1 MGKMRNGVKNIVNG
15 KVAVGIMLAWSLSW
29 TWEAIAETLNQDNK
43 QIWETLVV
51 DQEGKE
57 NTEEKKTIDFQEA
70 QQAKKA
76 WEKQGEDMP
85 QILRGSKKM
94 EQYLSS
100 HDGVAPFLKNWTK
113 ITTTQLVD
121 SLPNPYGER
130 TWMFSFVEINDKIYL
145 SLDNPSYA
153 VSIVEGSGAK
163 RIDENMFEI
172 SGETVLAIEDKVTW
186 NDGLRWIAVWKK
198 FILGNDTI
206 NYDKDIIVN
215 TFSSE
220 EGSFDINTLL
230 KITQRDDCPNWLSYI
245 SEDWSYRPLL
255 VSEDPDEPI
264 KEIEI
269 SKLFQLLDKEEW
281 VLKEITENN
290 WILETKYKIGIECG
304 TKSSYFSGF
313 RTPPYTLI
321 KREKIE
327 YCTAYIEKKEGVKE
341 AYLIDENGI
350 VLDTTHIK
358 KGQKVKIIAKAE
370 ENQEINKMSMNS
382 LPIEFQ
388 KQADGSVVSKFL
400 TINEQ
405 STYFQIDAT
414 PILGIEWTEV
424 KEPRISSENG
434 TLTIDTQDTQLQS
447 IQIYDLKGQL
457 IAQKSKPEWVEKFAI
472 EKGLYFVTW
481 RTVKGESKTAKVMV
495 K

>member
-1 MGKMRNGVKNIVNG
+1 MIEKIGKFVDG
-15 KVAVGIMLAWSLSW
+15 KVAAGLIAASSLWSAWG
-29 TWEAIAETLNQDNK
+29 AIANTSNQSK
-43 QIWETLVV
+43 EEISKVLVV

-57 NTEEKKTIDFQEA
+57 NTEDKKTIDFQEA
-70 QQAKKA
+70 QHAKKA
-76 WEKQGEDMP
+76 WEKQEEDMP

-130 TWMFSFVEINDKIYL
+130 IRMFSFVEINDKIYL

-313 RTPPYTLI
+313 RTHPYTLI

-350 VLDTTHIK
+350 VLDTTYIK

-370 ENQEINKMSMNS
+370 ENQEINKMSMNG

-388 KQADGSVVSKFL
+388 KQADGSAVSKEFL

-414 PILGIEWTEV
+414 PISGIEWTEV
-424 KEPRISSENG
+424 KEPGISSENG
-434 TLTIDTQDTQLQS
+434 TLTIDTQDMPLQS
-447 IQIYDLKGQL
+447 VQIYNLKGQL
-457 IAQKSKPEWVEKFAI
+457 IAQKSKPEWVENFHLSQ
-472 EKGLYFVTW
+472 GLYLVNW
-481 RTVKGESKTAKVMV
+481 RTVKGELKTVKVMV

>member
-1 MGKMRNGVKNIVNG
+1 MIEKIEKFVNG
-15 KVAVGIMLAWSLSW
+15 KVVAGLIAASNLLWAWK
-29 TWEAIAETLNQDNK
+29 AIANTLNQSK
-43 QIWETLVV
+43 EEISKVLVV
-51 DQEGKE
+51 DEEGKE

-130 TWMFSFVEINDKIYL
+130 TRMFSFVEINDKIYL

-327 YCTAYIEKKEGVKE
+327 YCSAYIEKKEGVKE

-370 ENQEINKMSMNS
+370 ENQEINKISMNS

-388 KQADGSVVSKFL
+388 KQADGSVVSKEFL
-400 TINEQ
+400 TISEKNI
-405 STYFQIDAT
+405 TFQIGA
-414 PILGIEWTEV
+414 ISISGIEWTEI

-434 TLTIDTQDTQLQS
+434 TLTIDTQDTPLQS
-447 IQIYDLKGQL
+447 IQIYNLKGQL
-457 IAQKSKPEWVEKFAI
+457 IAQKSKPEWVENFQLS
-472 EKGLYFVTW
+472 KGLYFVEW
-481 RTVKGESKTAKVMV
+481 GTVKGESKTVKVML